1 MVVRAYSRT
10 PGMKALAHTSSAAP
24 TADKHIVETLIEE
37 RAARLVRSPL
47 WPAYRSVLYP
57 LLRKKEA
64 VKMADAIA
72 GLSGREVFE
81 HISALLSLDV
91 AAAGLEHV
99 PKSGPVIV
107 ACTHPTGIADGVALY
122 DALKTVRDDIAFFA
136 NRDAVRVAPR
146 LAETLIPVEWVTA
159 KRTRERSRETL
170 QSAVRAFESGA
181 CVVLFASGRIAYMD
195 EARRLN
201 EQPWQPTVATFARKY
216 DCPVAPADCVARNS
230 WLYYWFWK
238 VNTELRDITLF
249 NELLNKRGSR
259 FDIAIGPAIPARQL
273 KGDPAA
279 VAAAL
284 REHAASGVRAGRTWR
299 PLSAE
304 AAATERP

>member
-1 MVVRAYSRT
+1 MTGASTLVVPEAGDR
-10 PGMKALAHTSSAAP
+10 
-24 TADKHIVETLIEE
+24 HIVETLIEE
-37 RAARLVRSPL
+37 RAAKLVRSPL
-47 WPAYRSVLYP
+47 WPAYRSLLYP
-57 LLRKKEA
+57 LLRKNEA
-64 VKMADAIA
+64 VKMADAVA
-72 GLSGREVFE
+72 GLSGREVFD
-81 HISALLSLDV
+81 HLSALLSLDV
-91 AAAGLEHV
+91 AVAGLEHV
-99 PKSGPVIV
+99 PKSGPVII

-122 DALKTVRDDIAFFA
+122 DALKSVREDIVFFA

-146 LAETLIPVEWVTA
+146 LAETVIPVEWVAA

-170 QSAVRAFESGA
+170 SSAVRAFESGA
-181 CVVLFASGRIAYMD
+181 CVVLFASGRIAWMD

-216 DCPVAPADCVARNS
+216 DCPVAPADCIARNS

-249 NELLNKRGSR
+249 NELLNKRGRR
-259 FDIAIGPAIPARQL
+259 FDIAIGPAIAAHDL

-284 REHAASGVRAGRTWR
+284 REHAAEGVRAGRKWR
-299 PLSAE
+299 PLSAD
-304 AAATERP
+304 ASPTERL